1 MDGTTPELSQDHAI
15 WLEDQRSIPRGIAL
29 EHGVV
34 SSGRNLAFE
43 FRRNGVLQY
52 RKVRIEKPDGKSF
65 MRDRQNAPSCLWNE
79 DCLNEPCGP
88 EVPLIITEGEFDA
101 LSWITAGATHVVS
114 VPDGAQLA
122 KRGDGQVVVEEDS
135 AFKYLWDGPRL
146 KRPLE
151 AFTKIVLSVDA
162 DEKGAILRDELAV
175 RLGRAKCWFVK
186 YPDGCKDAN
195 DVLVKFGAD
204 ALMNMLDDAKPI
216 VPSRLVNFSDI
227 PRRANRRQYGSGW
240 TILDAHL
247 RLQFPELMV
256 VTGSPNS
263 GKSTW
268 ALNYVANLAR
278 LHDIKTAILQFED
291 DVDRNR
297 EDLERYAQAWSKQGN
312 GDRGIQVDPHDWI
325 DRMFR
330 TIAPAE
336 ESDAYDMAWLKSSIQ
351 EAAIRHDCRVV
362 LIDPF
367 NEIEHLWKVN
377 ETEAQYT
384 NNCLRDLKK
393 LARQLQ
399 IAIIIVAHPT
409 KSGGS
414 PKPVAEW
421 SLYDVAGSAAWNNKA
436 DHGVV
441 IWRESPKHIET
452 YVKVAKSKN
461 FRTMGTPGTVLME
474 YNKDTSSFA
483 CLRSA

>member
-1 MDGTTPELSQDHAI
+1 MNGTATLSEQHAT
-15 WLEDQRSIPRGIAL
+15 WLEDVRKIPCEIAA
-29 EHGVV
+29 EMGVV
-34 SSGRNLAFE
+34 SVDRNIAFE
-43 FRRNGVLQY
+43 FRRNGALQY
-52 RKVRIEKPDGKSF
+52 RKIRIETEDGKSF
-65 MRDRQNAPSCLWNE
+65 RRDRQNAPSCLWNE
-79 DCLNEPCGP
+79 DCLSEPFSP
-88 EVPLIITEGEFDA
+88 ETPLIITEGEFDA
-101 LSWITAGATHVVS
+101 LSWAAAGVTHVVS

-122 KRGDGQVVVEEDS
+122 KRGDGQIIIEEDT
-135 AFKYLWDGPRL
+135 AFKYLWDGNSL
-146 KRPLE
+146 KKPL
-151 AFTKIVLSVDA
+151 AGFKKIILSTDN
-162 DEKGAILRDELAV
+162 DEKGMILRDELAV
-175 RLGRAKCWFVK
+175 RLGRARCWFVE

-195 DVLVKFGAD
+195 EVLVRHGVD
-204 ALMNMLDDAKPI
+204 ALLQMFEGAKPL
-216 VPSRLVNFSDI
+216 VPSKLVHFSDI
-227 PRRANRRQYGSGW
+227 PRRANRVQYSSGW
-240 TILDAHL
+240 AILDAHL

-268 ALNYVANLAR
+268 TLNYVANLAR
-278 LHDIKTAILQFED
+278 IHGIKTAILQFED

-297 EDLERYAQAWSKQGN
+297 EDLENYAKAWMAPGN
-312 GDRGIQVDPHDWI
+312 TTPIKDADEWI
-325 DRMFR
+325 DSMFR

-336 ESDAYDMAWLKSSIQ
+336 ENDAYDMAWLKSSIQ
-351 EAAIRHDCRVV
+351 EAAMRHDCRVV

-399 IAIIIVAHPT
+399 IAIIIVTHPT

-436 DHGVV
+436 DHGVI
-441 IWRESPKHIET
+441 IWRESPKHADT
-452 YVKVAKSKN
+452 YVKVSKSKN
-461 FRTMGTPGTVLME
+461 FRTMGTPGTVLMH
-474 YNKDTSSFA
+474 YDPKSSSFS
-483 CLRSA
+483 CMGSA